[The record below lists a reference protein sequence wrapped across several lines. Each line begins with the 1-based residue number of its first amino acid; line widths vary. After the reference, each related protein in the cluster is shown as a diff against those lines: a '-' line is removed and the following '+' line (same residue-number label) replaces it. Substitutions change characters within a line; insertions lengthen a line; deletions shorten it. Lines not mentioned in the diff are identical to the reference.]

1 MCSEKGTVECSSL
14 NETSVS
20 DPSPQDSGI
29 ISKRGM
35 ENVKNQKDYM
45 SAVKQY
51 VFDVATPCTYKLPAA
66 RTACL

>member
-1 MCSEKGTVECSSL
+1 
-14 NETSVS
+14 
-20 DPSPQDSGI
+20 
-29 ISKRGM
+29 M

-45 SAVKQY
+45 SSVKQY